1 MLISDKQ
8 QAANR
13 HNAQKSTGPKTPEGK
28 EAVRFNAL
36 TWSLRARSL
45 ILPFEDVQDYQ
56 QLWNSLEAELQP
68 KAHSEWHYMEQMASS
83 QWLLTRNAG
92 SEQRIYESNLTLE
105 KQFALLDRASVMRVR
120 LEHSF
125 TAALRQIKQLQKERH
140 AQPQPQPEPI
150 QPAAPAPAPAPAE
163 SQAPPAEY
171 VMADGPQRAP
181 IFCGVPCG
189 VPVTNDTR

>member
-1 MLISDKQ
+1 MLISEKQ
-8 QAANR
+8 HAANR
-13 HNAQKSTGPKTPEGK
+13 HNAQKSTGPKTAEGK

-45 ILPFEDVQDYQ
+45 ILPFEDADDYQ

-68 KAHSEWHYMEQMASS
+68 QAHCEWHFMEQMASS

-92 SEQRIYESNLTLE
+92 SERRIYEANLELE

-125 TAALRQIKQLQKERH
+125 TTALHQIKQLQKERQ
-140 AQPQPQPEPI
+140 AQPQPLPEPAAKIAPIPATKPVQQPE
-150 QPAAPAPAPAPAE
+150 QP
-163 SQAPPAEY
+163 SEY
-171 VMADGPQRAP
+171 VMSESPQRAP
-181 IFCGVPCG
+181 IFCGVP
-189 VPVTNDTR
+189 VTPDTR

>member
-13 HNAQKSTGPKTPEGK
+13 QNAQKSTGPKTPEGK

-45 ILPFEDVQDYQ
+45 ILPFEDAENYQ

-68 KAHSEWHYMEQMASS
+68 QAHSEWHYMEQMASS

-92 SEQRIYESNLTLE
+92 SEQRIYEEAALTLE
-105 KQFALLDRASVMRVR
+105 KQFALLDRVSVMRVR

-140 AQPQPQPEPI
+140 AQPQPQPEPT
-150 QPAAPAPAPAPAE
+150 QPAAPAPPSAPPD

-181 IFCGVPCG
+181 IFCGVP
-189 VPVTNDTR
+189 VTNDTR

>member
-1 MLISDKQ
+1 MLISEKQ
-8 QAANR
+8 HAANR

-45 ILPFEDVQDYQ
+45 ILPFESADDYQ

-68 KAHSEWHYMEQMASS
+68 KAHSEWHYMEQMATS
-83 QWLLTRNAG
+83 QWMLTRNAG
-92 SEQRIYESNLTLE
+92 SEQRIYEADLSLE
-105 KQFALLDRASVMRVR
+105 KQFALLNSASVMRVR

-150 QPAAPAPAPAPAE
+150 QPAAPVPTSAPAD
-163 SQAPPAEY
+163 SQAHPAEY
-171 VMADGPQRAP
+171 VMSEGPARAP
-181 IFCGVPCG
+181 IFCG